1 MRLFLVALSI
11 VLTGCASSTT
21 QYYEAVQKT
30 AQANAEASKAKF
42 EALSKIASAGDGQA
56 ASAAVMALALT
67 QTPSVTP
74 IPQQSQAIQWASI
87 LAPPVSSLGMM
98 WMQADSAKTMAKYN
112 ADVDLA
118 RITADATTQQALYGS
133 FVGMKETT
141 GAVASNVDYTPFIN
155 GMVTLGTSGM
165 DGLVDV
171 SNAGLDS
178 AVAISNT
185 GFETTAAISNAG
197 MAGIVDMGN
206 AGING
211 VVDVSNT
218 GMNAIVTLEQS
229 DNELIEA
236 LVSQYSSTINN
247 FIENPLTNT
256 SVTETTTN
264 TTTVCSTT
272 VDGVVVTVACD

>member
-1 MRLFLVALSI
+1 MKLLFASLFLVL
-11 VLTGCASSTT
+11 VGCSSSTS
-21 QYYEAVQKT
+21 QYYEAVEKA
-30 AQANAEASKAKF
+30 AQANAAASQAKF

-67 QTPSVTP
+67 QTPTVTP

-87 LAPPVSSLGMM
+87 LAAPVSSLGMM

-133 FVGMKETT
+133 FVGMGETT
-141 GAVASNVDYTPFIN
+141 AAVASNVDYTPFIN

-171 SNAGLDS
+171 SNAGLNS
-178 AVAISNT
+178 VVAT
-185 GFETTAAISNAG
+185 SNAG
-197 MAGIVDMGN
+197 MNGIVDMGN

-211 VVDVSNT
+211 IDGVANT
-218 GMNAIVTLEQS
+218 GFESIVTLEQS

-236 LVSQYSSTINN
+236 LMTQYNATINN
-247 FIENPLTNT
+247 FINNPLTNT

-264 TTTVCSTT
+264 TNTVCSTT